1 MAVTLT
7 TNGLTIAGQEVPVYS
22 GSVHYWRL
30 ERSLWPTILDQVQA
44 LGFAMIE
51 TYIPWSIHETSPG
64 HYDWGQE
71 DERKDIEAFMHLC
84 EERAIWL
91 IVRPGPL
98 INAELT
104 NFGFPAWVLH
114 NPLVQARTAV
124 DSPHLDAAWGLHP
137 PLPFPVPSY
146 ASEAFYQE
154 IDSWFDAV
162 CPLIVR
168 HLAPAGCIVSV
179 QSDNETCYLFH
190 DQAYATDYSAD
201 SLKLYR
207 AFLQEHYKE
216 LSALNQAYNS
226 AYTDFATIEP
236 PHDCTVYNKT
246 DLPWHLDWVAYKEY
260 QIRWCVAR
268 IARML
273 RVRGIKDVPIFHDV
287 AYQHRTPLDLAR
299 MEAEPDID
307 WVGMNLYRNKE
318 SYRSATQSMRF
329 LAGTTRLPFVPE
341 FGCGI
346 WSHHPRTPTAEEQE
360 FITLSAFMY
369 GMKAVNFYM
378 LVERE
383 RWQGCPITR
392 HGTLR
397 PAYAPLY
404 QQLSA
409 FLTRY
414 QFWHYERR
422 PQVLVALNYD
432 LGRYAALASTL
443 HYAHTDLYG
452 FPKELFKVD
461 LDLHLH
467 WDALAEADEHNRHN
481 WLNTTIRSLHHHD
494 VDYDLADSH
503 ISSAHLRRYPLVCL
517 PAIDFMDA
525 GDQQRFLTYVQEG
538 GHLLIG
544 PGMPYL
550 DPTLQP
556 CQVLATYLT
565 EPGSV
570 QIGQGKITWARQHE
584 MDSLLKSIAP
594 AAAYTC
600 DHPMLD
606 ITLHCSSEHSL
617 LFIANPG
624 AQAIETNIHFAGN
637 RLFQRAWGT
646 AHTCHVHDC
655 MPITA
660 APYSVQIWEVLHD

>member
-1 MAVTLT
+1 VAVTLT
-7 TNGLTIAGQEVPVYS
+7 KTGLSIAGEDVPVYS
-22 GSVHYWRL
+22 GTVHYWRL

-44 LGFAMIE
+44 LGFSMIE

-64 HYDWGQE
+64 SYDWGQE
-71 DERKDIEAFMHLC
+71 DERKDIEAFMRLC
-84 EERAIWL
+84 EEHGLWL

-104 NFGFPAWVLH
+104 NFGFPEWVLY

-137 PLPFPVPSY
+137 PIPFPVPSY
-146 ASEAFYQE
+146 ASETFYAE
-154 IDSWFDAV
+154 VGKWFDAV
-162 CPLIVR
+162 CPLISR
-168 HLAPAGCIVSV
+168 HLAPHGCVVSV

-207 AFLQEHYKE
+207 CFLQERYGE
-216 LSALNQAYNS
+216 LEALNRAYS
-226 AYTDFATIEP
+226 HQYADFAAIEP
-236 PHDCTVYNKT
+236 PRDCTVHSRD

-273 RVRGIKDVPIFHDV
+273 RERGIEDVPIFHDV

-299 MEAEPDID
+299 MEADPDID
-307 WVGMNLYRNKE
+307 WVGLNLYRNKE
-318 SYRSATQSMRF
+318 NYRSAVQSIRF

-346 WSHHPRTPTAEEQE
+346 WSHHPRTSTPEEEE
-360 FITLSAFMY
+360 FITLSAFMH
-369 GMKAVNFYM
+369 GMKAVTFYM

-397 PAYAPLY
+397 PAYAHLY

-409 FLTRY
+409 FLKRY
-414 QFWHYERR
+414 QFWQYSRH
-422 PQVLVALNYD
+422 PQALVMLNYD

-452 FPKELFKVD
+452 LPSDLFKVD
-461 LDLHLH
+461 LDLNFR
-467 WDALAEADEHNRHN
+467 WDVLAEANEHNLHN
-481 WLNTTIRSLHHHD
+481 WLGTTVQSLHRHGT
-494 VDYDLADSH
+494 DYNLADSH
-503 ISSAHLRRYPLVCL
+503 ISDERLRQYPLVFL
-517 PAIDFMDA
+517 PSVDFMDA
-525 GDQQRFLTYVQEG
+525 DDQQHLLAYVQNG
-538 GHLLIG
+538 GHLLLG

-550 DPTLQP
+550 DPALQP
-556 CQVLATYLT
+556 CKILGGYLT
-565 EPGSV
+565 EPGFAEV
-570 QIGQGKITWARQHE
+570 GRGKITWVQQHE
-584 MDSLLKSIAP
+584 VESLIKNIVP
-594 AAAYTC
+594 AAEYTC
-600 DHPMLD
+600 AHPAIDM
-606 ITLHCSSEHSL
+606 TLHCSSEHTL
-617 LFIANPG
+617 LFIANPQ
-624 AQAIETNIHFAGN
+624 AQTIETSIHFKGE
-637 RLFQRAWGT
+637 RMFQRAWGG
-646 AHTCHVHDC
+646 ASTCRAQNRLS
-655 MPITA
+655 ITLT
-660 APYSVQIWEVLHD
+660 PYSVQIWEVCHD

>member
-1 MAVTLT
+1 VAVTLT
-7 TNGLTIAGQEVPVYS
+7 TNGLAIAGQEVPVYS

-30 ERSLWPTILDQVQA
+30 ERSLWPTILDQVLA
-44 LGFAMIE
+44 LGFTMIE

-71 DERKDIEAFMHLC
+71 DERKNIEAFMRLC
-84 EERAIWL
+84 EERGIWL
-91 IVRPGPL
+91 IARPGPL

-104 NFGFPAWVLH
+104 NFGFPTWVLY
-114 NPLVQARTAV
+114 NPEVQARTAV

-146 ASEAFYQE
+146 ASEVFYQE
-154 IDSWFDAV
+154 TGKWFDAV

-179 QSDNETCYLFH
+179 QSDNETCYMFH

-201 SLKLYR
+201 SLTLYR
-207 AFLQEHYKE
+207 AFLQEHYKDI
-216 LSALNQAYNS
+216 AAVNQAYTS
-226 AYTDFATIEP
+226 TYSDFAAIEP
-236 PHDCTVYNKT
+236 PHDCSVQSKI
-246 DLPWHLDWVAYKEY
+246 DMPWHLDWVAYKEY
-260 QIRWCVAR
+260 QIRWSVAR

-273 RVRGIKDVPIFHDV
+273 QERGIQDVPIFHDV

-318 SYRSATQSMRF
+318 SYRGAAQNIRF

-346 WSHHPRTPTAEEQE
+346 WSHHPRTPTPDEQE

-397 PAYAPLY
+397 PAYAHLY

-409 FLTRY
+409 FLQRY
-414 QFWHYERR
+414 QFWQYERR

-432 LGRYAALASTL
+432 ISRYAALASTL
-443 HYAHTDLYG
+443 NYGHTDLYG
-452 FPKELFKVD
+452 LPAELFKVD
-461 LDLHLH
+461 LDLQLR
-467 WDALAEADEHNRHN
+467 WDALAEADERNWHN
-481 WLNTTIRSLHHHD
+481 WLGTTIQSLHSHYA
-494 VDYDLADSH
+494 DYDLADSH
-503 ISSAHLRRYPLVCL
+503 ISREHLRRYSLVFL
-517 PAIDFMDA
+517 PTVDFMDA
-525 GDQQRFLTYVQEG
+525 GDQQQFLTYVQEG

-550 DPTLQP
+550 DPALLP
-556 CQVLATYLT
+556 CQVLASYLT
-565 EPGSV
+565 EPGTIQV
-570 QIGQGKITWARQHE
+570 GQGKITWVLPQE
-584 MDSLLKSIAP
+584 MDSLLDSIAP
-594 AAAYTC
+594 PAEYRCT
-600 DHPMLD
+600 HPRLD
-606 ITLHCSSEHSL
+606 ITLHHSSEQTL
-617 LFIANPG
+617 LFVANPG
-624 AQAIETNIHFAGN
+624 AQTIETNIHFTGT
-637 RLFQRAWGT
+637 RVFQRAWGT
-646 AHTCHVHDC
+646 ASTSRVQDC
-655 MPITA
+655 LPITA
-660 APYSVQIWEVLHD
+660 TPYSVQIWEVLHD